1 MPTLRDSAAR
11 EAVLE
16 RVRRLMPTS
25 ERRQGMFTAPGRLI
39 QRVGTEPAAG
49 VHPKFGPL
57 TQSEWDRLAW
67 KHRDHHLRQFGV

>member
-16 RVRRLMPTS
+16 RVRRLTP
-25 ERRQGMFTAPGRLI
+25 
-39 QRVGTEPAAG
+39 
-49 VHPKFGPL
+49 
-57 TQSEWDRLAW
+57 SEWSLLAW

>member
-16 RVRRLMPTS
+16 
-25 ERRQGMFTAPGRLI
+25 
-39 QRVGTEPAAG
+39 
-49 VHPKFGPL
+49 HPKFGPL
-57 TQSEWDRLAW
+57 TQSEWGRLAW